1 MKVFSTTE
9 HQTFS
14 QEEIEQIK
22 EVKLDFSCGEGQV
35 KFLGLDPNMRTS
47 YFVGIDWLQVNE
59 TAIQVNPKIKSL
71 DYISM
76 FMDCLNGPHLNKYL
90 DKIYHIDLDNP
101 QIETDSVPFDITPM
115 LIIHFLGVVRN
126 LARKGLK
133 RDYIRVEENLQSK
146 VKGKIKFSNHFKS
159 NISKGRFDKNYCNYQ
174 EYSVDCLENQILK
187 KTLLF
192 AGSFINKCKLSHK
205 TQTIYNFCMSAF
217 DGVSDDINATMIKR
231 IRINPVFKE
240 YAEALKLAKLILKRF
255 AYSISETTRQDKR
268 KTPPFWID
276 MSLLFELYVLG
287 KLKDAYGNQIQY
299 QVSGKYGS
307 VDFTK
312 KDEKIVMDTKYKMI
326 YNNSKYDIDNIRQVS
341 AYARDINIRKKLN
354 AHIDELLSCCII
366 YPNFDKQEDFA
377 DRSLLDEKI
386 DQFEKFWKI
395 GIKLPTIEAEKS
407 IT

>member
-1 MKVFSTTE
+1 MIVFNTKE
-9 HQTFS
+9 HHSFS
-14 QEEIEQIK
+14 QKEIEQIK
-22 EVKLDFSCGEGQV
+22 GLKLDFSYSEDQV
-35 KFLGLDPNMRTS
+35 KFLGLNPNMNTS
-47 YFVGIDWLQVNE
+47 YFVGIDWLDVNE
-59 TAIQVNPKIKSL
+59 AAIQVNPKIENL
-71 DYISM
+71 DFLSM

-90 DKIYHIDLDNP
+90 DKIYYIDVDNP
-101 QIETDSVPFDITPM
+101 QIETDSAPLDITPM
-115 LIIHFLGVVRN
+115 LIVHFLGSVRN

-159 NISKGRFDKNYCNYQ
+159 NISNGRFDNNYCNYQ

-192 AGSFINKCKLSHK
+192 TGSYINKCKLNYK

-217 DGVSDDINATMIKR
+217 DGVSDDIDAIMIKR
-231 IRINPVFKE
+231 IRINPVYKE

-255 AYSISETTRQDKR
+255 AYSISETNKHAKK

-287 KLKDAYGNQIQY
+287 KLKEAFGNQIQY

-312 KDEKIVMDTKYKMI
+312 KDEKIVIDTKYKMI
-326 YNNSKYDIDNIRQVS
+326 YNKSKYDIDNIRQIS
-341 AYARDINIRKKLN
+341 AYARDINIRKKLD
-354 AHIDELLSCCII
+354 AESDELLNCCII
-366 YPNFDKQEDFA
+366 YPNFDRQENFI
-377 DRSLLDEKI
+377 DRPLLEEKI
-386 DQFEKFWKI
+386 GQFEKFWKI
-395 GIKLPTIEAEKS
+395 GIQLPIH
-407 IT
+407 